1 MKEISI
7 HDNII
12 TAYTVSCEA
21 REIVL
26 HTEFRNQE
34 PNEKTDIIFRGV
46 EAYYIIG
53 DNMES
58 VLADVNEC
66 SIDRIL
72 AEFSSEFEDG
82 VKYAWPGPWNESP
95 KACLEYLE
103 KHGCKVWAIDSSYGM
118 AGFVI
123 AKSMEL
129 KML

>member
-7 HDNII
+7 HDNIV
-12 TAYTVSCEA
+12 TAYTVSCET

-26 HTEFRNQE
+26 HTEFRDQE
-34 PNEKTDIIFRGV
+34 PNEKTDVTFRGV
-46 EAYYIIG
+46 EAYHIIG

-58 VLADVNEC
+58 VLTDVNEC

-72 AEFSSEFEDG
+72 VEFSSEFEDG
-82 VKYAWPGPWNESP
+82 VKYAWPGPWNESR
-95 KACLEYLE
+95 KACREYLE
-103 KHGCKVWAIDSSYGM
+103 KHECKAWIIYSSYGM
-118 AGFVI
+118 GGFVI